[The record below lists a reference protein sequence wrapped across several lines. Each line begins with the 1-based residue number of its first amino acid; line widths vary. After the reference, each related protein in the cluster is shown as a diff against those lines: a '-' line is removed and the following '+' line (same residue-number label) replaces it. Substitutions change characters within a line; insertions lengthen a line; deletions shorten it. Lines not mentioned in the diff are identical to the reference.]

1 MSKDLDVSYLN
12 EIYGKLLTDRQ
23 REIVSQYFDYD
34 LSLHE
39 IAENLGISRQA
50 VLDAVKRACEQLS
63 LYEEVLGVYAAKK
76 QVGYALS
83 DMENKRYSSAEE
95 RLKRLFNN

>member
-50 VLDAVKRACEQLS
+50 VLDTVKRACEQLS
-63 LYEEVLGVYAAKK
+63 FYEEVLGVYAAKK

-83 DMENKRYSSAEE
+83 DIENKRYSSAEE